1 MMHGSLPAKLQVLR
15 ARQGLTLIEAAEKI
29 GIGRDTLSDLERGN
43 RHPVMPTLAKIAK
56 GYGVPVEDLLK
67 EPEEEQPAPAGVAP
81 QLNRGQFAEHGI
93 EATEGEITVLNQ
105 ILGAYTEL
113 AQTGAESTSV
123 TFAGRADLE
132 RVYLLIDYAL
142 MRGILAP
149 EDVAV
154 LRDGVR
160 ARLGAGTS

>member
-1 MMHGSLPAKLQVLR
+1 MTQTSLGHKLRVLR
-15 ARQGLTLIEAAEKI
+15 AERGLTLREAASRTGVAKE
-29 GIGRDTLSDLERGN
+29 TVSDIERGL
-43 RHPVMPTLAKIAK
+43 RQPHDPTLAKIAK
-56 GYGVPVEDLLK
+56 GYGVPVEGLLE
-67 EPEEEQPAPAGVAP
+67 EPEEGQPAPAAVAP

-105 ILGAYTEL
+105 ILGAYAEL
-113 AQTGAESTSV
+113 AQTGAESTRV
-123 TFAGRADLE
+123 AFAGAADLE

-160 ARLGAGTS
+160 ARLAAGSS

>member
-1 MMHGSLPAKLQVLR
+1 MTQTSLGHKVRVLR
-15 ARQGLTLIEAAEKI
+15 AERGLTLREEASRTGVAKETI
-29 GIGRDTLSDLERGN
+29 SDIERGL
-43 RHPVMPTLAKIAK
+43 RHPHDPTLAKIAK

-113 AQTGAESTSV
+113 AQTGAESTRI
-123 TFAGRADLE
+123 TFAGAADLE

-142 MRGILAP
+142 MVGILTP
-149 EDVAV
+149 EDVAA
-154 LRDGVR
+154 LRAGVR